1 MSDVAA
7 AFWLSVFMLNMS
19 LLKNTH
25 LGEKGKELREQEQ
38 KRLKNGERFK
48 NEKICKV
55 SLPFAPFHLNS
66 ITTSPSIHLLHLAV
80 TG

>member
-7 AFWLSVFMLNMS
+7 AFWLSVFMLKMS

-38 KRLKNGERFK
+38 KRLKNEGRLK

-55 SLPFAPFHLNS
+55 SLPFAPFHLYS
-66 ITTSPSIHLLHLAV
+66 IITSPFIRLLCLAF
-80 TG
+80 T

>member
-7 AFWLSVFMLNMS
+7 AFWLSFFMLKMS

-38 KRLKNGERFK
+38 KRLKNEERLK

-55 SLPFAPFHLNS
+55 SLPFAPFHLYS
-66 ITTSPSIHLLHLAV
+66 ITTSPSFRLLHLAV

>member
-7 AFWLSVFMLNMS
+7 AFWLSVFMLKVS

-38 KRLKNGERFK
+38 KRLKNEERLK
-48 NEKICKV
+48 NENICKV
-55 SLPFAPFHLNS
+55 SLPFAAFHLYS
-66 ITTSPSIHLLHLAV
+66 ITTSPSIRLMHLAV

>member
-1 MSDVAA
+1 VM
-7 AFWLSVFMLNMS
+7 WLLPFGYPFFMLKMS

-38 KRLKNGERFK
+38 KRLKNEERLK
-48 NEKICKV
+48 NEKISKV
-55 SLPFAPFHLNS
+55 SLPFAPFHLYS
-66 ITTSPSIHLLHLAV
+66 ITTSPSIRLLHLAV